1 MRSAK
6 GSVKKDERTTFNK
19 AQSGIHMNIKRSF
32 LYFAIGSIAMVLLH
46 LVSGHMHEV
55 IWDGIRSEAL
65 KVEISR
71 MSKNGGTWKV
81 VKEERTDKLIDDYK
95 VIIDGQLYSIILYGS
110 MLGWGFYSMPESQ

>member
-1 MRSAK
+1 
-6 GSVKKDERTTFNK
+6 
-19 AQSGIHMNIKRSF
+19 MNIKRSF
-32 LYFAIGSIAMVLLH
+32 LYFTIGSIAMVLLH

-71 MSKNGGTWKV
+71 MSKEGGTWKV

-95 VIIDGQLYSIILYGS
+95 VLIDGQLYSIRLCGS